1 MNDQKRIVQFFVA
14 ILCWMIVSSYISKML
29 GWTPPPRKP
38 LAQAAAGKD
47 KDKDLEP
54 KPDLAKAEAE
64 AGPAPKGDAGPGI
77 RKSQDQAGAKAKKA
91 GPAPPRQPEIELV
104 KFQELVLGSATDKSA
119 DGYRLEVQLDQ
130 KGACVESVYS
140 SRFDAEFEFGKAGK
154 RPLEL
159 IRRSTASPRSM
170 ALTLG
175 QDNGKAAAVLEA
187 DQGPDDDDRAA
198 LRKAAADAEDM
209 LDAVVWDV
217 VRDQNGQIVR
227 TVKGIDPA
235 TKTQVTGQAVV
246 FRTTATSGVI
256 VTKTFRLLRN
266 MDALEVELKFESP
279 DRQRSLVYNLLG
291 PHGLPIEGLWYTGTF
306 RELFFGHLNQQGE
319 TKLVP
324 YLASEVV
331 EKAMADKPIDNT
343 TWPLRFAGVENQ
355 HFAIFIAPNP
365 PPTGQEDRWD
375 SKTTAVVLAKNE
387 KATQQSDVG
396 VRISSRPVTVGPNQT
411 VVHTYEVYAGPKTAQ
426 ALTPYGAADLA
437 SFHKNQ
443 WSIPGGPYI
452 ARVLITPTLGFTYD
466 VTVRVARFFGG
477 KQGNYGIAIIL
488 LTILVRALMFPLGRK
503 QALMAQKMQ
512 ALQPHLKAIQEKY
525 KDDKERLTKE
535 TFGLYKEHKVNMFGG
550 CLPALIQL
558 PIFVGL
564 WQALN
569 TSFPLR
575 HASFLWIRDLAAP
588 DMLFHLPFE
597 ISIPFVGLSLGSW
610 FNLLPFVVVG
620 LMLFQTK
627 LFAPPATTPEAEM
640 QQKMMKFMMVFMG
653 VMFYK
658 VPSGLGIYFIT
669 SSLWAIG
676 ERLLLPKVTHA
687 TAKPGGVEGEV
698 GDQRGFGSR
707 GGTGSPNGDG
717 QGPRGIKADAGDNG
731 AKAKPPGRF
740 AQFWDRVLD
749 EARKD
754 PTYRKVTDERNDKGN
769 DKDRDRD
776 RPRPKP
782 RRR

>member
-1 MNDQKRIVQFFVA
+1 MSQQKQIVRFFVVVF
-14 ILCWMIVSSYISKML
+14 CWMILSSYISKMM
-29 GWTPPPRKP
+29 GWNPPPKKP
-38 LAQAAAGKD
+38 AAQAAAD
-47 KDKDLEP
+47 KDKEP
-54 KPDLAKAEAE
+54 KPELAQAKAE
-64 AGPAPKGDAGPGI
+64 AGPAPKRDSQPGI
-77 RKSQDQAGAKAKKA
+77 RKGRDQAGAEAKKKD
-91 GPAPPRQPEIELV
+91 GPERPRPAEIELV
-104 KFQELVLGSATDKSA
+104 KFQDLVLGSSADKSP
-119 DGYRLEVQLDQ
+119 DGYRLEVWLDQ
-130 KGACVESVYS
+130 KGAGVESLYS
-140 SRFDAEFEFGKAGK
+140 SRFNAEFEFGKARR
-154 RPLEL
+154 RPFEF
-159 IRRSTASPRSM
+159 IHRSALAPPSM
-170 ALTLG
+170 ALTLSKG
-175 QDNGKAAAVLEA
+175 GGGVHA
-187 DQGPDDDDRAA
+187 DQSPDDDEKAA

-209 LDAVVWDV
+209 LDDVVWEV
-217 VRDQNGQIVR
+217 VRDQNGKIVR
-227 TVKGIDPA
+227 TAQGIDPD

-246 FRTTATSGVI
+246 FRTTAASGVV
-256 VTKTFRLLRN
+256 VTKTFRLFPKT
-266 MDALEVELKFESP
+266 DGLELELKFESP

-306 RELFFGHLNQQGE
+306 RELFFGHLNQRGE
-319 TKLVP
+319 TEIVP
-324 YLASEVV
+324 HLASEVV
-331 EKAMADKPIDNT
+331 AASATDKPIDNT

-355 HFAIFIAPNP
+355 HFATFIAPDP

-375 SKTTAVVLAKNE
+375 SKTTAVVLEKNE
-387 KATQQSDVG
+387 KATHQADVG
-396 VRISSRPVTVGPNQT
+396 VRISSKPLTVGPNQT
-411 VVHTYEVYAGPKTAQ
+411 VVHTYRVYAGPKTAQ
-426 ALTPYGAADLA
+426 ALKPYGAAELA

-466 VTVRVARFFGG
+466 VTVRVARLFGG
-477 KQGNYGIAIIL
+477 KEGNYGIAIIL
-488 LTILVRALMFPLGRK
+488 LTILVRACMFPLGRK

-512 ALQPHLKAIQEKY
+512 ALQPHLKELQDKY
-525 KDDKERLTKE
+525 KDDKEKLTKE
-535 TFGLYKEHKVNMFGG
+535 TFALYGRHKVNPVGG

-575 HASFLWIRDLAAP
+575 HATFLWIRDLAAP

-597 ISIPFVGLSLGSW
+597 ITIPFIGVSLGTW

-640 QQKMMKFMMVFMG
+640 QQKMMKYMMVFMG

-687 TAKPGGVEGEV
+687 PAPQGSVEGEA
-698 GDQRGFGSR
+698 GDQRGSGPR
-707 GGTGSPNGDG
+707 GAKGSPNGDG
-717 QGPRGIKADAGDNG
+717 QASRGGKVDAGDNG
-731 AKAKPPGRF
+731 AKVKPPGRF
-740 AQFWDRVLD
+740 AQLWDRILE

-754 PTYRKVTDERNDKGN
+754 PTYRKVVDERNDKGSDKGN